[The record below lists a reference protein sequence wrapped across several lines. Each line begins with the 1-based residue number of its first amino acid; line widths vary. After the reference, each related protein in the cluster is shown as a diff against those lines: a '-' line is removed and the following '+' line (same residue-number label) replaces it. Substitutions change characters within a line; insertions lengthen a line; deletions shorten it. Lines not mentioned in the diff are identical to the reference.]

1 MAVKRKKREIYRT
14 GVEKIL
20 VWWGGRKT
28 SNMSLFVTSSTNS
41 VKVKK
46 IFARV
51 EMSRGNLQR
60 FFPRCSGVE
69 EASRGRRC
77 KFYLY
82 CRGVNK

>member
-20 VWWGGRKT
+20 VWGGGRKT

-41 VKVKK
+41 AKVKK

-51 EMSRGNLQR
+51 KMSRGNLQR

-69 EASRGRRC
+69 KASRGQRC